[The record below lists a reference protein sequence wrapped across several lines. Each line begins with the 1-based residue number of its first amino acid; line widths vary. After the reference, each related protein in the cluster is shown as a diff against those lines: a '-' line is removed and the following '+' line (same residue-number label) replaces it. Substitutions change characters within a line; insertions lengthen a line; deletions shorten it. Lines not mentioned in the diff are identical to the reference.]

1 MEMHMLPVAMDVT
14 VANVILVVGWIGFAL
29 VVAAVV
35 MGEACKRV
43 RAWLGGRK

>member
-14 VANVILVVGWIGFAL
+14 VANVIIVVGWIGFAL

-35 MGEACKRV
+35 MEEACRRV